1 MKYAARTRT
10 NRLRTCTSR
19 QSGFRGVEAH
29 RLLAT
34 PDGGSKPAGKPTAPY
49 GFRKRNAEPVSH
61 AEKFGAR

>member
-29 RLLAT
+29 RLLAGT
-34 PDGGSKPAGKPTAPY
+34 KAAGKAAPL
-49 GFRKRNAEPVSH
+49 RPSVS
-61 AEKFGAR
+61 ANTGGDQQEAGLATYYPL